1 MRWKCLTALALI
13 LGGTVSS
20 VVGCAGR
27 DSSGAEKPRPATVPE
42 SPLGET
48 VLVTEPRR
56 GENGTTRRESAP
68 AVHERIPPAPA
79 VDLAT
84 LPPGPVTCS
93 DCGPAPGYPSWQCP
107 DGHQGGRGPC
117 VRLSDGMC
125 GWINLV
131 CAGQGSCSASECG
144 ASPSPIEWR
153 CPDEE
158 HRGYFACV
166 RGDDGRCG
174 WTHSPCP
181 KDVRDRAQRRRLRR
195 SRRLALPATLCP
207 TRESYEP
214 GRFSR
219 FASPAA
225 AQCPPSVESSSR
237 SEMERTSSRTSAAAS
252 APATG
257 SATPSSPNRRFKPLA
272 RALDHGAESAPPQ
285 QSLCFSFGL
294 ALESLDEV
302 VDGGVA
308 PPAFA
313 QDELHR
319 QRR

>member
-181 KDVRDRAQRRRLRR
+181 QGRPRPRPAPAAQ
-195 SRRLALPATLCP
+195 AQPP
-207 TRESYEP
+207 P
-214 GRFSR
+214 R
-219 FASPAA
+219 FACNPLPNSRELRTWEVQSICQPGGGPM
-225 AQCPPSVESSSR
+225 PP
-237 SEMERTSSRTSAAAS
+237 ERRVV
-252 APATG
+252 
-257 SATPSSPNRRFKPLA
+257 L
-272 RALDHGAESAPPQ
+272 
-285 QSLCFSFGL
+285 SFG
-294 ALESLDEV
+294 
-302 VDGGVA
+302 DGTHVIEDQRGCFRA
-308 PPAFA
+308 RY
-313 QDELHR
+313 R
-319 QRR
+319 QCNSK